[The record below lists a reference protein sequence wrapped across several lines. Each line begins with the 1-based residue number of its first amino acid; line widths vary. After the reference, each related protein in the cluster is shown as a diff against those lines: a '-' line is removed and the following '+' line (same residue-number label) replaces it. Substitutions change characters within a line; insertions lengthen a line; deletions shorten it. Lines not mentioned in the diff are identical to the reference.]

1 MLLAKRSIISILTV
15 VLVIAEAPLPGWGL
29 PLSPGDRVRL
39 STPLDD
45 ELPPNSRFRL
55 SGLYEV
61 NLDGTLQIPFL
72 DPVPVFGL
80 EPSQVARNLTEALV
94 KKGYFRPEYLDLSVT
109 VARWAPVQV
118 TVAGEVFRPG
128 RVLVNP
134 LSAVE
139 NNIPAANPETESIS
153 GNYSPDR
160 YLTAALRQAGGVTP
174 TADLKNVRLIR
185 GKQERR
191 FDLSGVLTGQSIADV
206 PLMAGDRIVV
216 DRATTLQNEL
226 VRPSQV
232 TPNEIP
238 VFISNLTV
246 PTTPNQGKGGQRVN
260 LEYGTRLSQAAIVA
274 GCAGGSRPTNA
285 KRDVALIRTDPLTG
299 KTAVVDRPVEKL
311 LKRSTSDQD
320 NPLLMP
326 QDGVVCYDS
335 RVTGIS
341 SILRTIG
348 SIFSPFVLIPG
359 LFRHDE

>member
-1 MLLAKRSIISILTV
+1 
-15 VLVIAEAPLPGWGL
+15 
-29 PLSPGDRVRL
+29 
-39 STPLDD
+39 
-45 ELPPNSRFRL
+45 
-55 SGLYEV
+55 
-61 NLDGTLQIPFL
+61 
-72 DPVPVFGL
+72 
-80 EPSQVARNLTEALV
+80 
-94 KKGYFRPEYLDLSVT
+94 
-109 VARWAPVQV
+109 
-118 TVAGEVFRPG
+118 VFRPG
-128 RVLVNP
+128 RVLLNP
-134 LSAVE
+134 SSVAE
-139 NNIPAANPETESIS
+139 TNPPPANPETESIS
-153 GNYSPDR
+153 GNYSSDR

-185 GKQERR
+185 DKQERR
-191 FDLSGVLTGQSIADV
+191 FDLSGVLTGQPIADV

-216 DRATTLQNEL
+216 DKAVSLQNEL

-232 TPNEIP
+232 TPTEIP

-246 PTTPNQGKGGQRVN
+246 PTTPNQGRGGQRIS